1 MCLLDP
7 QKFSD
12 NTQFRCLKYV
22 TLIPSI
28 WLLIT
33 NRYTPGLVCVAS
45 RPTFWCAIYNIFI
58 STDIAL
64 MPGVRARWQC
74 FGFVLDCKQI
84 SCLCTQNS
92 FSCLLT
98 VSLNTADCYECRHSS
113 STISGLF
120 GLPDID
126 FVPLSAVQL
135 SWLLKC
141 QPTWSPFSVLSGDV
155 AWPRLDRFYVH
166 YNWCV

>member
-1 MCLLDP
+1 MARWQCFGVLDCNQISCLARKQIYSRSCLWHLCVCLIHRNM
-7 QKFSD
+7 SD

-45 RPTFWCAIYNIFI
+45 RPT
-58 STDIAL
+58 TGIAQ
-64 MPGVRARWQC
+64 MPGLRARWHC

-84 SCLCTQNS
+84 SCRCTQNS

-98 VSLNTADCYECRHSS
+98 VSLSTQLTAMSADTADP
-113 STISGLF
+113 LF
-120 GLPDID
+120 LGCSDWYTRFL
-126 FVPLSAVQL
+126 
-135 SWLLKC
+135 
-141 QPTWSPFSVLSGDV
+141 GDR
-155 AWPRLDRFYVH
+155 AIW
-166 YNWCV
+166 